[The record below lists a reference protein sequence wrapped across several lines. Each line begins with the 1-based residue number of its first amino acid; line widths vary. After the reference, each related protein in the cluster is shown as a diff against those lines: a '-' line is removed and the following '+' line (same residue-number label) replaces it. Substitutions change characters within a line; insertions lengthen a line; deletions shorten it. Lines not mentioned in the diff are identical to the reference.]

1 MHAAG
6 PPTKGNRIVEVAAVE
21 HESSEAM
28 SALVNIAPMQMPE
41 AAQNVH
47 GISTAMVHDPGV
59 PDFRCAIGAVT
70 MTICSARASRQR
82 PAHDCRLSVTA
93 NLHFTDMNNLITCS
107 VVGQQFIDFV
117 ETSTTGGTPVLVAHN
132 GEAVHMLMTTIHEVP
147 VSSTRVSAYSKR
159 CTVHKRTMP
168 VLCVMLQ
175 DSSSMCRSSS
185 LSCSAVGLRCPAAG
199 CGPTR

>member
-1 MHAAG
+1 M
-6 PPTKGNRIVEVAAVE
+6 E

-132 GEAVHMLMTTIHEVP
+132 GEALHMLMTTIREVP
-147 VSSTRVSAYSKR
+147 VSSTRVSAYSER
-159 CTVHKRTMP
+159 CTVRKKTMP
-168 VLCVMLQ
+168 AFCVMLQ
-175 DSSSMCRSSS
+175 DGSSMCRSSS